1 MQNMKYYYDFSGQN
15 FGYPLSLSINS
26 FNRKIFSRHNSLE
39 ITYVLKGEYEVITE
53 NLSHTIKEHE
63 LVIIAPNDI
72 HAIRQKASDENIT
85 LTIHIDFSLL
95 PSAMI
100 GEIANSYESIVC
112 TTTNNFKLLK
122 KLKIQIGKL
131 AKVLLHRNNNLLEL
145 NTIMMETIYITS
157 NHMQYPIERLPVQ
170 SIHKENYMK
179 AIQYI
184 YNHYKE
190 DLRLTDV
197 ANTLMFSVSYTSK
210 LFKKYT
216 GIPFVKYVS
225 LVRIRESI
233 EPLLEGTKSIEQIAY
248 DCGMPNSKAYTTAFK
263 ELYGIVP
270 SYYRKKF
277 INNMTLN
284 DDKKEELMLINNDQK
299 QLLQPLLEDIE
310 NTIYENDG
318 LKIKSYKENI
328 TCSIKCNKNTN
339 STITHSN
346 DEIIINVS
354 KF

>member
-26 FNRKIFSRHNSLE
+26 FNREIFSRHNSLE

-53 NLSHTIKEHE
+53 NFSHIIKEHE

-72 HAIRQKASDENIT
+72 HVIRQNSTEENVT
-85 LTIHIDFSLL
+85 LTIHIDFSLF

-100 GEIANSYESIVC
+100 GEIEKVYESIVC
-112 TTTNNFKLLK
+112 TNKNNLKLLK
-122 KLKIQIGKL
+122 KLKLQIGKL
-131 AKVLLHRNNNLLEL
+131 VKVLLGGNNNLFEL
-145 NTIMMETIYITS
+145 NTIMMETIHITS
-157 NHMQYPIERLPVQ
+157 NHVQYPIERLPVQ
-170 SIHKENYMK
+170 STHRENYMK

-184 YNHYKE
+184 DKHYKE

-216 GIPFVKYVS
+216 GIPFVKYLS

-233 EPLLEGTKSIEQIAY
+233 EPLLEGKKSIEQIAS

-277 INNMTLN
+277 INTMTIN
-284 DDKKEELMLINNDQK
+284 EDKKEQLMFLDHNQK
-299 QLLQPLLEDIE
+299 QLLQPLLEDVE
-310 NTIYENDG
+310 NTIYENAG
-318 LKIKSYKENI
+318 VKIKADENHI
-328 TCSIKCNKNTN
+328 LCSIKCNKHTN

-346 DEIIINVS
+346 DEIIIDISNV
-354 KF
+354 